1 MLFRSAALWNNLG
14 IQQEKFGG
22 IAISVK
28 AFKQA
33 VMLNPKHPIALINLT
48 QAYWGLRDPSL
59 TPEFLQTVIRYA
71 PNDLFPHLA
80 LADILIERGNTNGA
94 AAQLKAVETQAASDP
109 NLRPYF
115 QQLSARLPH
124 TEPAQPQTAQRKP
137 ETATPPVTLTRT
149 MPNEPTPAPVPA
161 PNTAAQKATQLAP
174 PSAPPRETPA
184 TPLSPPGTEHFV
196 VKFDGAA
203 APDVWTQIRS
213 ILEYAYQDMT
223 QKFGH
228 TPATPIQVVLHT
240 GQSFPAEVGTPA
252 PADMLFDAPSTTIHI
267 PTVNAMEDLALLSRV
282 VRHEFAHALIQEKM
296 GAQKQA
302 LPTWLAE
309 GLAIQLAEDPWPDLD
324 DMKEKSG
331 TLIA

>member
-1 MLFRSAALWNNLG
+1 MKYQRDISHVLRPIIVVLSLFLLYQVWIKPTYLSPPTPPPVAETPAPALLATQTLLPQDNPGPSDVPQIRLIDPGDAPSAQLSQIKEDLDRGYYKKVESALRKLSKQALKPEPAQRYAAALWNNLG

-149 MPNEPTPAPVPA
+149 TPKEPAPALAPAPNKAAQKAAQPTSLPAPPTAPPPPHQRRHPA
-161 PNTAAQKATQLAP
+161 PNT
-174 PSAPPRETPA
+174 
-184 TPLSPPGTEHFV
+184 LS
-196 VKFDGAA
+196 
-203 APDVWTQIRS
+203 
-213 ILEYAYQDMT
+213 
-223 QKFGH
+223 
-228 TPATPIQVVLHT
+228 
-240 GQSFPAEVGTPA
+240 
-252 PADMLFDAPSTTIHI
+252 
-267 PTVNAMEDLALLSRV
+267 
-282 VRHEFAHALIQEKM
+282 
-296 GAQKQA
+296 
-302 LPTWLAE
+302 
-309 GLAIQLAEDPWPDLD
+309 
-324 DMKEKSG
+324 
-331 TLIA
+331 